1 MHAPLT
7 GLGAISCPAL
17 RELTYAFRE
26 REAYMRPSS
35 THTSSSPSRRFTKVK
50 SPVVLAAVTL
60 LLACSQVGA
69 QVVCPVTE
77 VTAGLLRPLGITQSN
92 QDNLLVSETGTAT
105 PDTGRVSIVGLDGTR
120 RTLLD
125 GLPSGISDVGDP
137 SGPSGLFLRGRTLY
151 VAIGVGDTILPG
163 PAPGTAV
170 TNPNPTSPIF
180 SSVLAIHFS
189 ANVEKRT
196 DGLTLTPAD
205 EQALASGEK
214 VSLGGGRD
222 KITVELIA
230 NFPNTSPGAIPGTV
244 NGSNPFDLV
253 AVGDTLYVTDGGM
266 NLVWQVDIPTGT
278 FTVLAT
284 FPPIPNPLF
293 NPTPPPPSVGGPVS
307 QAVPTGI
314 AYADGRLL
322 VTLLRGVPFAPGTSV
337 VEQIDLQT
345 GAHAPLIAG
354 LKTAIDVLPITEGGD
369 TDYLVLQHASVG
381 PFFGSPG
388 VLLRFETPESSPT
401 VLANCLSRPTSMA
414 LDDKTATL
422 YVTELLTGRVVAIP
436 VE

>member
-1 MHAPLT
+1 MRTSACWLRSARNLSLVVTLT
-7 GLGAISCPAL
+7 A
-17 RELTYAFRE
+17 
-26 REAYMRPSS
+26 
-35 THTSSSPSRRFTKVK
+35 
-50 SPVVLAAVTL
+50 L
-60 LLACSQVGA
+60 LLAVTPAHA
-69 QVVCPVTE
+69 QVICPVTE

-92 QDNLLVSETGTAT
+92 QGNLLVSETGTPT
-105 PDTGRVSIVGLDGTR
+105 LNTGRVSIVGLDGTR

-137 SGPSGLFLRGRTLY
+137 SGPDGLFLRGRTLY
-151 VAIGVGDTILPG
+151 VAIGVGNTILPG
-163 PAPGTAV
+163 PSPGTAV
-170 TNPNPTSPIF
+170 ANPNPTSPIF

-196 DGLTLTPAD
+196 NGLTLTVAD
-205 EQALASGEK
+205 QQALAGGEK
-214 VSLGGGRD
+214 VSLGSGRD
-222 KITVELIA
+222 QITVELIA
-230 NFPNTSPGAIPGTV
+230 NFPNTAPAAIPGTV

-253 AVGDTLYVTDGGM
+253 AVGDQLYVTDGGM

-278 FTVLAT
+278 FSVLAT

-293 NPTPPPPSVGGPVS
+293 NPTPLPPSVGGPVM

-314 AYADGRLL
+314 AYSDGRLL
-322 VTLLRGVPFAPGTSV
+322 VTLFRGVPFAPGTSV
-337 VEQIDLQT
+337 VEQIDPQT
-345 GAHAPLIAG
+345 GEHAPLITG

-388 VLLRFETPESSPT
+388 ALLRFETPESSPT
-401 VLANCLSRPTSMA
+401 VLANCLNRPTSMA
-414 LDDKTATL
+414 LDGKTGTL

-436 VE
+436 IE